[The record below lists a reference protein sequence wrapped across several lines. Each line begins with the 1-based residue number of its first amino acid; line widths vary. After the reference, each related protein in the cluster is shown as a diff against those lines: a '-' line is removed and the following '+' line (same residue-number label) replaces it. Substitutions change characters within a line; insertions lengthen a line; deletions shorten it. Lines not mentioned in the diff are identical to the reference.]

1 LPINTIFKLF
11 QSLFALGNIVVFSAA
26 KSPFIIVYSILK
38 KEITSYL
45 SSLVAYVTIGVFL
58 LVLGLF
64 LWVFP
69 DSSILDYGYA
79 SLDSLFSTAPYLFM
93 FLIPAITMRSL
104 AEEHKEGTFELLL
117 TRPLTDWQIILGK
130 FFACVLLVLFALI
143 PTLVYYYSVYA
154 LGTPQ
159 GNIDTGAVI
168 GSYIGLFLLGAG
180 FVAIGLF
187 ASSISKNQI
196 IAFTI
201 AVFVSFFVYSGFDSL
216 STLLSLQNLGLQH
229 LGITEHYQSV
239 SRGVLDTRD
248 LGYFVCLSGLFIWF
262 TLFVIKIQRQRSAN
276 QKGMLTG
283 LAVIILVGLI
293 SSFAFTRFDF
303 TKEKRFT
310 ISKISRSILDSL
322 PKNVKVTVY
331 LQGDNFPAAFK
342 RLQGATRDM
351 LNDLQAYSHGKLQFD
366 FTDPLKGLSSDQ
378 QQQAIQDLGEKG
390 IEPTNLS
397 EKTDNG
403 LTQKLIIPYAMVS
416 SDGKQIAVKLL
427 LNRIGL
433 SPDEQ
438 LNNSIQNLE
447 YAFSSAI
454 KKVTTGGKPEIGFTE
469 GHNELSDAQLNDGM
483 KSLSDGYAVG
493 RVDLKTIPFA
503 ELVKVKLLVIPKPDK
518 PFTELEKFKLDQ
530 YAMRGGRLLWTI
542 DQVSAELDSLRGHG
556 GDQLAF
562 NKQLNLDDI
571 LFVYGVRINYDLVAD
586 MNCSQIPV
594 ATGNVGGQAQIQN
607 VPWLFY
613 PVLIPTSKNP
623 IVKNLDGIHTEFIS
637 TIDTIG
643 IKDVDKT
650 ILLTSSP
657 YNKKFSAPYQL
668 SLQMLEQEPD
678 PKTFVNPPKTVGV
691 LLEGKFKSDFLNRP
705 QPEGLTEKIESISES
720 KPTKMIVI
728 GDGDVFKNQVGN
740 DGSAYPLGYDHFTRQ
755 SFGNKNLLLNIADYM
770 TDDSGLIGLR
780 TKEIQ
785 IRLLDRARIRSEKV
799 YWQVINNVIPLAF
812 VLIFAIFQHYIRK
825 RKYAH

>member
-1 LPINTIFKLF
+1 M
-11 QSLFALGNIVVFSAA
+11 
-26 KSPFIIVYSILK
+26 YSILK

-79 SLDSLFSTAPYLFM
+79 GLDSLFSTAPYLFM
-93 FLIPAITMRSL
+93 FLIPAITMRSV
-104 AEEHKEGTFELLL
+104 AEERKEGTFELLL
-117 TRPLTDWQIILGK
+117 TRPLTDCQIVLGK

-143 PTLVYYYSVYA
+143 PTLVYYYSVWV

-159 GNIDTGAVI
+159 GNIDTGAVT

-180 FVAIGLF
+180 FAAIGLF
-187 ASSISKNQI
+187 ASSVSKNQI

-201 AVFVSFFVYSGFDSL
+201 AVFLSFFFYSGFDSL
-216 STLLSLQNLGLQH
+216 GTLPSLQNLGLQH

-248 LGYFVCLSGLFIWF
+248 LDYFVCLSALFIWF
-262 TLFVIKIQRQRSAN
+262 TLLVIRIQRQKNAG
-276 QKGMLTG
+276 QKGMLG
-283 LAVIILVGLI
+283 ALGIIILVGII

-310 ISKISRSILDSL
+310 ISKISREILGSL
-322 PKNVKVTVY
+322 PKEVKVTVY

-351 LNDLQAYSHGKLQFD
+351 LNDLQAYSQGKLQFD
-366 FTDPLKGLSSDQ
+366 FIDPLKGLSNDQ
-378 QQQAIQDLGEKG
+378 QQQTLQDLQDKG
-390 IEPTNLS
+390 VEPTNLS

-403 LTQKLIIPYAMVS
+403 LSQKLIIPYAVIS
-416 SDGKQIAVKLL
+416 AGGKQIPVKLL

-433 SPDEQ
+433 SADEQ

-454 KKVTTGGKPEIGFTE
+454 KKIAAGGKPEIGFTE
-469 GHNELSDAQLNDGM
+469 GHNELTDVQLNDAM
-483 KSLSDGYAVG
+483 KSLSDGFMVG

-503 ELVKVKLLVIPKPDK
+503 ALQKVKLLFIPKPDK
-518 PFTELEKFKLDQ
+518 AFTELEKFKLDQ
-530 YAMRGGRLLWTI
+530 YMMHGGRVVWTI

-556 GDQLAF
+556 GDQLSF
-562 NKQLNLDDI
+562 NKQLNLDDQ
-571 LFVYGVRINYDLVAD
+571 LFVYGVRVNYDLVAD
-586 MNCSQIPV
+586 MNCAQIPV
-594 ATGNVGGQAQIQN
+594 STGNIGGQAQIQN

-613 PVLIPTSKNP
+613 PVLIPLSKHP
-623 IVKNLDGIHTEFIS
+623 VVKNLDGIRTEFIS

-643 IKDVDKT
+643 TKGTNKT

-657 YNKKFSAPYQL
+657 YNKKFNTPYLL
-668 SLQMLEQEPD
+668 SLQSLEQQPD
-678 PKTFVNPPKTVGV
+678 PKTFVNPPKAVGV
-691 LLEGKFKSDFLNRP
+691 LLEGKFKSDFMNRP
-705 QPEGLTEKIESISES
+705 LPEGLTEKIASLQES

-728 GDGDVFKNQVGN
+728 SDGDVFKNQVGK
-740 DGSAYPLGYDHFTRQ
+740 DGSPYPLGYDHYTQ
-755 SFGNKNLLLNIADYM
+755 QTYGNKNLLLNIADYM

-785 IRLLDRARIRSEKV
+785 IRLLDKARIRSGKL

-812 VLIFAIFQHYIRK
+812 VLIFAIFQHYIRQ